1 MGHCIICGAGL
12 TGVLLPNLRYD
23 PERAAAY
30 RAEVGG
36 ADSSSSSA
44 AGGDTVD
51 RDLEEVSQ
59 QISRAVDA
67 AKKNIPSARK
77 RAPRSAARGVG
88 KTPAQS
94 GGPSSSSS
102 SSLMDTGTVRRST
115 RKRTV
120 RNLDMETPAAATGAR
135 GRGRVGPFATPAIT
149 PKFDITTP
157 LNRSVMRLVK
167 PDETL
172 MSLNGSPVYA
182 GQLASTA
189 RRRLSSIFHCNKS
202 LCFHILS
209 SFILSGGKRKKAETT
224 PEMVA
229 IPLANGKTMMVPL
242 GEAAELPAAA
252 QSAAKKPRG
261 GKKARYTSHTP
272 NSHVV
277 FTCGDCRQV
286 K

>member
-1 MGHCIICGAGL
+1 MGHSIICGAGL

-44 AGGDTVD
+44 AGGDCVD

-94 GGPSSSSS
+94 GGAS
-102 SSLMDTGTVRRST
+102 SSLTETGTVRRST

-135 GRGRVGPFATPAIT
+135 GRGRVVGPFATPAIT

-189 RRRLSSIFHCNKS
+189 RRRLPKHFPLQQKS
-202 LCFHILS
+202 LFPYPFVIY
-209 SFILSGGKRKKAETT
+209 FVR
-224 PEMVA
+224 
-229 IPLANGKTMMVPL
+229 
-242 GEAAELPAAA
+242 
-252 QSAAKKPRG
+252 
-261 GKKARYTSHTP
+261 
-272 NSHVV
+272 
-277 FTCGDCRQV
+277 RQEEEGRDHP
-286 K
+286 